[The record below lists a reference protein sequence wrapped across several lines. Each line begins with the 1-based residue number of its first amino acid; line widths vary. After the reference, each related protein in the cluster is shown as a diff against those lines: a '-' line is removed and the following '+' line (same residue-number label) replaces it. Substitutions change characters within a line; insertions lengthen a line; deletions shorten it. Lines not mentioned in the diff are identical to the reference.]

1 MLDEGV
7 PYWQRP
13 MDLSVVIPVYN
24 GADFIRESILLV
36 HSYLTREAF
45 ADFEIVVVDDG
56 SSDQTRQVLEG
67 LGLSHVRVLSL
78 PQNQG
83 KFGALQAGMMAAVGQ
98 CRIFTD
104 ADIPYDLDAIKYIY
118 SQIHDRSLHLVVG
131 DRNLLFSEYAER
143 LSPIRAVSTR
153 LFSFFVRM
161 LVVGG
166 LFDTQCGLKGLRGD
180 IASALFPILKDKG
193 FSGDVELLY
202 VALKYNLEIK
212 RIPVRLRRSASS
224 SVSVL
229 SHGVK
234 MLARILAL
242 RFTWRAGGYTSEALS
257 ALADQRYWESAAGG
271 ADSLTQ
277 PMENAPS
284 KRAKVSSKEL
294 PVSH

>member
-1 MLDEGV
+1 
-7 PYWQRP
+7 

-24 GADFIRESILLV
+24 GADFISESIHLL
-36 HSYLTREAF
+36 HGYLSKEMHAK
-45 ADFEIVVVDDG
+45 FEIVVVDDG
-56 SSDQTRQVLEG
+56 SSDNTKYILDT
-67 LGLSHVRVLSL
+67 LGLPNVRVISL

-83 KFGALQAGMMAAVGQ
+83 KFGALSAGIMAAVGR

-104 ADIPYDLDAIKYIY
+104 ADIPYDLDAFKYIFQ
-118 SQIHDRSLHLVVG
+118 QIDERSFHLVVG
-131 DRNLLFSEYAER
+131 DRTLLYSEYAQR
-143 LSPIRAVSTR
+143 LSPVRALTTR

-161 LVVGG
+161 FVVGG

-180 IASALFPILKDKG
+180 VASAIFPLLKDKG

-229 SHGVK
+229 GQGGK
-234 MLARILAL
+234 MLSRIMAL
-242 RFTWRAGGYTSEALS
+242 RFTWSAGGYQSDVLS
-257 ALADQRYWESAAGG
+257 VLADQRYWNSGG
-271 ADSLTQ
+271 AMSHADMRL
-277 PMENAPS
+277 
-284 KRAKVSSKEL
+284 SSEASQKPIRGATKEF